1 MSLKKLNRRL
11 TGTDAFFLYVE
22 GPRGQM
28 NIGICHL
35 YEGHISREE
44 VIQSLSARMHLLP
57 RYRQK
62 VVFPPLR
69 LAHPTW
75 EEDPAFDIR
84 NHVEERTLPPGAD
97 DKVLAQ
103 VSGELLKPWM
113 DHSRPLWKL
122 TLLHGCADGN
132 TAIVWEVHHA
142 MVDGM
147 SAIELIHV
155 MHDQKANV
163 EPPPPPVPWQPRPL
177 PDKLT
182 LCQDAV
188 RSRLTETVGWLVDQ
202 VFSLFR
208 PSKKIADVRRL
219 GSALVNGLRGLKTVP
234 RSPFTKAK
242 TSGDRQGVWVEF
254 PLTDV
259 RTIRSAFGG
268 SINDVAFA
276 VIAGGM
282 GRYMRAHSYPTEGVM
297 LRTLCPVSLRQE
309 DERGMLGNIISMV
322 APPLYVGIDDPARR
336 IAAGREGMEQIK
348 RDNYAGILDEI
359 MTLADRVP
367 PAVQRFSVPLTVNT
381 IAPRLGVICSNVPG
395 PQIPL
400 YFAGRKLLR
409 ISGIA
414 PMPTDVPIFN
424 VILSYDQ
431 RLVLT
436 PTVDPKCIPDPWFY
450 VECLKES
457 FAEVLAAAQRSA
469 ASVDTAQE
477 AAAA

>member
-1 MSLKKLNRRL
+1 MSGKKLNRRL

-35 YEGHISREE
+35 YEGHLSRDE

-75 EEDPAFDIR
+75 EEDPAFDVR
-84 NHVEERTLPPGAD
+84 NHVEERTLPPDAD
-97 DKVLAQ
+97 DQVLAR

-113 DHSRPLWKL
+113 DHNRPLWKL
-122 TLLHGCADGN
+122 TLLQGRADGN

-147 SAIELIHV
+147 SAIELVHV
-155 MHDQKANV
+155 MHDQKADAA
-163 EPPPPPVPWQPRPL
+163 PPSPPTVPWQSRPL
-177 PDKLT
+177 PDKLA

-188 RSRLTETVGWLVDQ
+188 RSRLTETVGWLIDQ

-208 PSKKIADVRRL
+208 PGRKVAEVKPLLTATINS
-219 GSALVNGLRGLKTVP
+219 LRALKTVP
-234 RSPFTKAK
+234 RSPFTQTK

-259 RTIRSAFGG
+259 RAIRSAFGG

-282 GRYMRAHSYPTEGVM
+282 GRYMRAHGYPTEGVM

-309 DERGMLGNIISMV
+309 DERGTLGNIIAMV
-322 APPLYVGIDDPARR
+322 APPL
-336 IAAGREGMEQIK
+336 
-348 RDNYAGILDEI
+348 
-359 MTLADRVP
+359 
-367 PAVQRFSVPLTVNT
+367 
-381 IAPRLGVICSNVPG
+381 
-395 PQIPL
+395 
-400 YFAGRKLLR
+400 
-409 ISGIA
+409 
-414 PMPTDVPIFN
+414 
-424 VILSYDQ
+424 
-431 RLVLT
+431 
-436 PTVDPKCIPDPWFY
+436 
-450 VECLKES
+450 
-457 FAEVLAAAQRSA
+457 
-469 ASVDTAQE
+469 
-477 AAAA
+477 